1 MDSNTVNVHVYGKFY
16 TEGIVGVANN
26 TPTHTLCV
34 GSNVFFEDTGSN
46 VMFAN
51 GNVFIQQLN
60 LGDGG
65 LVSTNDLFQI
75 DGSSLTPVVFG
86 SNVQMKALRT
96 DGTFPSGVSNLLPI
110 DDFSVGDKVFA
121 NLTSGNVLTVVG
133 NTVTTNLQTQSLF
146 SASNVTVHADHS
158 GGDSTSNALVLK
170 SGPTVS
176 NVSSI
181 EIFGA
186 STSVTN
192 QNIRFKTKN
201 TERLRITSTGKIGI
215 ANTNPSEALTIS
227 GNVHVTGSN
236 AVVYGNTWGS
246 KGMRMYSEPNVG
258 ENKIENIVAVG
269 KGLNFYASQTSTMG
283 APKMTI
289 LETSNVGIGTTQ
301 PQSLFQTSGGSAFI
315 NQQVTRRNNYNH
327 LSTPLVVTN
336 TAETTVVNQT
346 SNVFQL
352 TKEGTGSKYG
362 ARASFKLGKWDMTD
376 NRSKTR
382 LDINLANDD
391 YAVDTNIM
399 TIRSDGKVGIGHG
412 EPEAFLEVKCEGVG
426 SPGLLVHNHDNGD
439 AIISAKTDLNDGN
452 AFSSY
457 VNGNGGWAVGIAGA
471 QGDFRITKNAIEVSD
486 SATVGLYISG
496 ANGNVGLGTDSPR
509 GALDVLGNVVIGNQL
524 TFGGLAGDE
533 FGNTLVIERKYGTA
547 FNQTELILYKG
558 NEGSSFDAGPDRIR
572 HLAAE
577 HIFQTYTGQPTSFYG
592 EALPDAGPGEAG
604 NVPLCI
610 IGKNGGTVVIGGQRS
625 TADSISDNTKLVVNG
640 DIEFGSGGAFRL
652 TGFAFSTTEAV
663 VGATSNNLIRSLLD
677 GSARR
682 PIRFLHEIDDTD
694 SFEFAR
700 FSEEGYLGLG
710 TAVPSANVHI
720 YSEETTDINVLKLE
734 SPGTNKETGMLIYT
748 GDGEGGYLKG
758 FSNSENGTTGL
769 IVGVANN
776 STLTNCIHVIHSSN
790 VGIGTDSPGEKFH
803 VYDGMVRVESVSS
816 NATIELTTTAGS
828 ANIYADTTGNVYINP
843 SLTGHRNHI
852 FLNSNVEVIGDFS
865 VDGALDLGNQV
876 AIGLDGAT
884 ANTALHVNG
893 GIITNSDQVSTKKYS
908 NTFPIN
914 FGNGQDI
921 QLTFRPGTFYA
932 KVVAV
937 LRETSDVRN
946 TSTMILELSGGT
958 HDGTTASMY
967 DIAIGT
973 KNLFGT
979 TNAYPWSATATA
991 GTRSIDIRPVAKDS
1005 TQNYNYDISVEVTSA
1020 CDGGLAKISHKIFSF
1035 PADLDNGVG
1044 GQLTLATFT
1053 Y

>member
-1 MDSNTVNVHVYGKFY
+1 MATQANGILVTAGQIYVSSLDAAPREQDVISGVASIQAGEITADEITVSNLNLSGSLTATGNMNLTAFTNVFQMSVKQMGIDVITPSHDFQVGVSDVIIDRQRPNIVQVTGNVLSTNVTTSNILRTVNNNFFVDSAGSNVLKVTGNTFSTNVTVGQTLVVGPDVYTSSDIVVFQNGNVALESSNLNIVGDVRVDGNVFITDYLTYLAANNLIVSNAVIQMADGFPGGAYDNGLFMTDHPGVEANLVFGYSTANTEFFFSRTFESAYTVGGPGKQTITMDSNAVNVHVYGKFY
-16 TEGIVGVANN
+16 TEGVVGIANN
-26 TPTHTLCV
+26 LPTHTLCV

-439 AIISAKTDLNDGN
+439 AIISAKTDLDAGN

-471 QGDFRITKNAIEVSD
+471 QGDFRITENAIEVSD
-486 SATVGLYISG
+486 SATTAFYIDG
-496 ANGNVGLGTDSPR
+496 ANNDVGIGTDAPR
-509 GALDVLGNVVIGNQL
+509 GKLEVSGNVVIGNSL
-524 TFGGLAGDE
+524 TFGGLEGSL
-533 FGNTLVIERKYGTA
+533 FGNTQFIERRYGANQAKNELVI
-547 FNQTELILYKG
+547 YKG
-558 NEGSSFDAGPDRIR
+558 NRGSGNQGPSRIR
-572 HLAAE
+572 HIAAE
-577 HIFQTYTGQPTSFYG
+577 HLFQTYNDAILDLATV
-592 EALPDAGPGEAG
+592 LPLTEF
-604 NVPLCI
+604 NTNTVIPLRI
-610 IGKNGGTVVIGGQRS
+610 
-625 TADSISDNTKLVVNG
+625 A
-640 DIEFGSGGAFRL
+640 SGGAVIIGGRID
-652 TGFAFSTTEAV
+652 TEPTDQANKLV
-663 VGATSNNLIRSLLD
+663 IVGNIEFTAGGQFTLSGIEFETSN
-677 GSARR
+677 
-682 PIRFLHEIDDTD
+682 PISGD
-694 SFEFAR
+694 SVNIYR
-700 FSEEGYLGLG
+700 NINNSG
-710 TAVPSANVHI
+710 TARSMTFVHE
-720 YSEETTDINVLKLE
+720 YY
-734 SPGTNKETGMLIYT
+734 G
-748 GDGEGGYLKG
+748 
-758 FSNSENGTTGL
+758 
-769 IVGVANN
+769 
-776 STLTNCIHVIHSSN
+776 
-790 VGIGTDSPGEKFH
+790 
-803 VYDGMVRVESVSS
+803 
-816 NATIELTTTAGS
+816 
-828 ANIYADTTGNVYINP
+828 
-843 SLTGHRNHI
+843 
-852 FLNSNVEVIGDFS
+852 
-865 VDGALDLGNQV
+865 
-876 AIGLDGAT
+876 
-884 ANTALHVNG
+884 
-893 GIITNSDQVSTKKYS
+893 
-908 NTFPIN
+908 
-914 FGNGQDI
+914 
-921 QLTFRPGTFYA
+921 
-932 KVVAV
+932 
-937 LRETSDVRN
+937 
-946 TSTMILELSGGT
+946 
-958 HDGTTASMY
+958 
-967 DIAIGT
+967 
-973 KNLFGT
+973 
-979 TNAYPWSATATA
+979 WS
-991 GTRSIDIRPVAKDS
+991 
-1005 TQNYNYDISVEVTSA
+1005 
-1020 CDGGLAKISHKIFSF
+1020 
-1035 PADLDNGVG
+1035 
-1044 GQLTLATFT
+1044 
-1053 Y
+1053 